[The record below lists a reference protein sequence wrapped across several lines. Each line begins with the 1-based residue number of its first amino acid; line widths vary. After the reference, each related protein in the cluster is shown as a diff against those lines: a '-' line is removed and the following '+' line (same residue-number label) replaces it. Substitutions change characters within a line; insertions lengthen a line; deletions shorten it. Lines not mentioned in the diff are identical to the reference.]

1 MPSGYEDVFDFPVK
15 GICPVTKT
23 QPSASTAWLKGATG
37 SGAPSIMWKIGRL
50 MMFPRGVCLDYA
62 PR

>member
-1 MPSGYEDVFDFPVK
+1 MPSGYASSMAVPAK

-37 SGAPSIMWKIGRL
+37 SGAPEIMWKIGV
-50 MMFPRGVCLDYA
+50 MGGWQG
-62 PR
+62 